1 MIDVLNSKGVTELS
15 EFQSI
20 LEKLTVDAKS
30 LNEDEKVLALSYAI
44 IFLKAFFANNHQ
56 SSYLELAYFI
66 ILRYS
71 LTFKD
76 YEPLFDL
83 ATNLGFYPIV
93 QAITAQENQN
103 LGENITPLFCQSIS
117 SALIPKRINREFR
130 HGNIIET
137 LEQKNCRNKFISANA
152 RSLSYIAPTSFGKS
166 SVIAEHLKKHWDSTN
181 RVAIIVPTKSLLL
194 QTYRLVKKWDLNTKI
209 LIHDEMY
216 DKQNCFI
223 GIFTQE
229 RALRLLDQNSDLY
242 FDYLYIDEAHNLL
255 ECDSRSILLGRLIK
269 LGRVRNPKTQIIYL
283 SPLIGES
290 KNLELPHQENIIEQR
305 IKLHIKEPEY
315 FNFEKNGTAL
325 KYNRFLDSFFELK
338 HYQDMFQYIEQ
349 NQTKKNF
356 FYLRTPAK
364 IEKFAKELSEKSD
377 EIKEPSNELNTT
389 INLLKKYVHED
400 FYAVDYLKKG
410 IVYLHGKLPDTI
422 KDYLQF
428 KFSRIENI
436 HTIIA
441 NNVILEG
448 INLPIDSLFIL
459 SGDGLNK
466 NKLINLIGRVN
477 RLDHIF
483 QNPPQ
488 LEKLFPRIHF
498 INSTRYNRKNGNLK
512 NKIQLL
518 RKTSISDELKNPLL
532 KHYDLSKESTKQRKR
547 REKIISHEEIYFA
560 TADCGWQQLKKKM
573 ISLNMNTI
581 YDFTDD
587 LCKQLFDT
595 IEDSLRQNDQQIH
608 FLDKLQKIFVS
619 PFTSKINDK
628 EFQRLA
634 DIKTISYYKH
644 FFENRNKSLR
654 EIIELHIERFNQKQR
669 TSNPFLYVGDSF
681 GEVAFLNAPKGK
693 KVYVDLRTKNKKNL
707 VNLAIVKQKIE
718 EDFVSYKLNMFFQL
732 MRDYTILTLNEYNQ
746 IIYGSCDS
754 KKISLVKMG
763 LPMNLV
769 NRLDNDDQLKNIT
782 INKHGNL
789 ETNFNFIAY
798 KDSIDDFLRFELDK
812 FI

>member
-1 MIDVLNSKGVTELS
+1 MIDVLNSKELTELP

-20 LEKLTVDAKS
+20 LEKLTVEAKN
-30 LNEDEKVLALSYAI
+30 LNENEKVFALSCAI
-44 IFLKAFFANNHQ
+44 IFLKAYFANNRP
-56 SSYLELAYFI
+56 STYLELAYFI

-76 YEPLFDL
+76 YDPLFDL

-93 QAITAQENQN
+93 QAIVSQENQDSN
-103 LGENITPLFCQSIS
+103 ENPTSLFCQSIF

-130 HGNIIET
+130 HGDIIET
-137 LEQKNCRNKFISANA
+137 LEQKNCRNKFISTAA
-152 RSLSYIAPTSFGKS
+152 RSLSYVAPTSFGKS
-166 SVIAEHLKKHWDSTN
+166 SVIAEHLKRHWTCMN

-194 QTYRLVKKWDLNTKI
+194 QTYRLVKKWNLNTKI

-216 DKQNCFI
+216 NKQNRFI

-229 RALRLLDQNSDLY
+229 RALRLLDQNYDLY
-242 FDYLYIDEAHNLL
+242 FDCLYIDEAHNLL

-269 LGRVRNPKTQIIYL
+269 LSRLRNPKTRVIYL
-283 SPLIGES
+283 SPLIGDS
-290 KNLELPHQENIIEQR
+290 KNLELPNQERIFEQR
-305 IKLHIKEPEY
+305 IKLNIKEPEY
-315 FNFEKNGTAL
+315 FNYDENGTVF
-325 KYNRFLDSFFELK
+325 KYNRFINRFFELK
-338 HYQDMFQYIEQ
+338 HYQDMFQYIKQ
-349 NQTKKNF
+349 NQTKKSF

-364 IEKFAKELSEKSD
+364 IEKFAKELAEQNN
-377 EIKEPSNELNTT
+377 EIKELSSELNLT

-400 FYAVDYLKKG
+400 FYAVEYLKKG

-428 KFSRIENI
+428 KFSKIEDI
-436 HTIIA
+436 HMIIA

-483 QNPPQ
+483 QNPPE

-498 INSTRYNRKNGNLK
+498 INSARYNRKNGNLK
-512 NKIQLL
+512 NKIMLL
-518 RKTSISDELKNPLL
+518 RKSSISDELKNPLL
-532 KHYDLSKESTKQRKR
+532 KHYDLSKESSKLRER
-547 REKIISHEEIYFA
+547 REKIISNEETYFA
-560 TADCGWQQLKKKM
+560 EAVSGWQQLKKKM

-581 YDFTDD
+581 YDFSDD
-587 LCKQLFDT
+587 LCKQLFDI
-595 IEDSLRQNDQQIH
+595 IENSLKQNYQQIH
-608 FLDKLQKIFVS
+608 FLDRLHSIFVS
-619 PFTSKINDK
+619 PFASRINDK
-628 EFQRLA
+628 EFKRLA
-634 DIKTISYYKH
+634 DIKTISYYKLY
-644 FFENRNKSLR
+644 FENRNKSLR
-654 EIIELHIERFNQKQR
+654 ELIELHIERFTQKR
-669 TSNPFLYVGDSF
+669 KTSNPFLYVGDSF
-681 GEVAFLNAPKGK
+681 GEVAFLNEPKGK
-693 KVYVDLRTKNKKNL
+693 KVYVDLRTKDKKNL

-718 EDFVSYKLNMFFQL
+718 EDFVSYKLHMFFRL
-732 MRDYTILTLNEYNQ
+732 MRDYTILTMDEYNQ

-754 KKISLVKMG
+754 KKINLVKMG

-769 NRLDNDDQLKNIT
+769 NRLDNHDQLKNIT
-782 INKHGNL
+782 VNQHGNI
-789 ETNFNFIAY
+789 EANSNFIAY
-798 KDSIDDFLRFELDK
+798 KNSVDDFLRFELDK